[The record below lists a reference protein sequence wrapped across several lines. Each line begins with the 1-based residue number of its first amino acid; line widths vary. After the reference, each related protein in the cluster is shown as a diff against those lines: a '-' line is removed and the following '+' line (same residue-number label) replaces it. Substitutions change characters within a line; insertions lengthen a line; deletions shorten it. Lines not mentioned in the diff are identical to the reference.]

1 MLRPAAAGRA
11 TVRRDPFIR
20 RIDDYVSAFM
30 DRASGGVLMRTA
42 LQRIGAAVLALTLL
56 PAFAAAQ
63 SATGNIEGVVTDQ
76 SGAVIPGATVLVRNM
91 DTNLTR
97 ELTTD
102 EQGRYRATALQPGS
116 YEVTVTLAG
125 FEGTPVTNVQVLVG
139 QTQPVDV
146 KMRPAGVAEDVTVTG
161 ETPIIDTRR
170 TDVSHVVNEQEIA
183 NLPINGRRWDNFVLL
198 GPAVTNDGNFGLVS
212 YRGISGLYNNNTVD
226 GADNNQ
232 AFFSEARGRTRV
244 SYTISQA
251 AIREFQVGISNFSAE
266 FGRAAGGTVNAVTKS
281 GANQM
286 RGEAFYFLR
295 DDKFQARE
303 PTIPRDLAKPD
314 ERRQQFGVS
323 AGGPIRQDRMFYF
336 VNFDQQLRDFP
347 YFVRP
352 STATFFESACTAPG
366 CDATR
371 AFFNSLAGFF
381 PREGDNKIL
390 LGKVDMALTS
400 KTNLSL
406 QYNMHRWDS
415 PSGVQTQ
422 SVITV
427 AESANGRDIVKTDF
441 GLATLN
447 TVLSQRWLNEARV
460 QIGRDFEAQEPNAP
474 GPSTTVSGGM
484 SFGMANFL
492 PRPKY
497 PDEKR
502 FQFIDNVTWYTGAHT
517 VKVGADIN
525 YVRETLINLFS
536 GGGVYSY
543 NNLNA
548 IASDCPIGA
557 SGCTPLLTGAT
568 SDRRRYSTFSQAFD
582 LRSGAEPG
590 GIFFTT
596 TDYNAFIQD
605 TWRLNDRLTL
615 NLGLRYEYQQLPQPP
630 SGNPAIPATM
640 RFNQDKNNWGPRAGF
655 TYDVDGSHET
665 VIRAGWGV
673 YFGRTS
679 NSQVASAIT
688 DNAVTFATFNFT
700 PTSAGAPQYPN
711 VFSAP
716 PTGTGAVPSIR
727 YLVPDLQRPQIYM
740 SEVSVDR
747 LIGRRLTVSASYLNS
762 QGRHLPT
769 FPDTNLPAPT
779 ATVEYFLDGVSKGT
793 FPFYRGFRP
802 DRTIGNA
809 LAMAD
814 IVESSY
820 HALVLQAKRRFANG
834 LLFNA
839 NYTLSK
845 SEDTGQNSQTFFP
858 QFSTMYDPQN
868 IELEKGPSSFD
879 RRHRLV
885 TSFHYAPGFLYG
897 IQIGGTGTFESGLPL
912 TAAIQGGVST
922 ASSPTSTATTNG
934 SGASNRAPFDRRN
947 GFRRDGRKTFDVR
960 LSKRFDLGD
969 RRQLHVLWEAFNV
982 FNFVNYTVFSTTK
995 YRVAS
1000 NTFDAAA
1007 NKVTMNL
1014 NEVLNAQGESDF
1026 GRPITASNTLFGP
1039 RDMQLGV
1046 KFIW

>member
-1 MLRPAAAGRA
+1 
-11 TVRRDPFIR
+11 
-20 RIDDYVSAFM
+20 
-30 DRASGGVLMRTA
+30 MRTVF
-42 LQRIGAAVLALTLL
+42 QRMGAAVLALALL

-63 SATGNIEGVVTDQ
+63 TATGNIEGVVTDQ
-76 SGAVIPGATVLVRNM
+76 SGAVVPGATVLVRNM

-281 GANQM
+281 GTNQM
-286 RGEAFYFLR
+286 RGEAVYFLR
-295 DDKFQARE
+295 DDKFTATDPFFPDGVKR
-303 PTIPRDLAKPD
+303 PD
-314 ERRQQFGVS
+314 ERRQQFGIS
-323 AGGPIRQDRMFYF
+323 TGGPIKPDRVFYF

-352 STATFFESACTAPG
+352 GSTAFLTPDGTAPASCTAAG
-366 CDATR
+366 CAAT
-371 AFFNSLAGFF
+371 AAYINSLSGFF
-381 PREGDNKIL
+381 PREGNNKIF
-390 LGKVDMALTS
+390 LGKVDWALS
-400 KTNLSL
+400 QKNVLAF

-422 SVITV
+422 PVITV
-427 AESANGRDIVKTDF
+427 AESANGKDIVKTDF
-441 GLATLN
+441 GLITLN
-447 TVLSQRWLNEARV
+447 TIISQRWLNEARV
-460 QIGRDFEAQEPNAP
+460 QVGRDFEAQIPNSEGP
-474 GPSTTVSGGM
+474 GTTFSSNAGIAYGM
-484 SFGMANFL
+484 PNFL

-497 PDEKR
+497 PDER
-502 FQFIDNVTWYTGAHT
+502 RYQFIDTITWYTGAHN
-517 VKVGADIN
+517 VKIGADIN
-525 YVRETLINLFS
+525 YVQENLINLFQ
-536 GGGVYSY
+536 GGGIYNYSNL
-543 NNLNA
+543 NNLALDCPAGATGCAPTLIGA
-548 IASDCPIGA
+548 IA
-557 SGCTPLLTGAT
+557 
-568 SDRRRYSTFSQAFD
+568 DRRHYSSYTQAFD
-582 LRSGAEPG
+582 LRGQGFAG
-590 GIFFTT
+590 DIYFTT

-605 TWRLNDRLTL
+605 TWRVNDRMTV
-615 NLGLRYEYQQLPQPP
+615 NLGLRYEYQRLPQPADT
-630 SGNPAIPATM
+630 SVRGVAFTGNPNYPETQ
-640 RFNQDKNNWGPRAGF
+640 RFNQDKNNWGPRVGF
-655 TYDVDGSHET
+655 TYDIDGSHKT
-665 VIRAGWGV
+665 VIRAGWGL
-673 YFGRTS
+673 YYGRTS
-679 NSQVASAIT
+679 NSAVASALT
-688 DNAVTFATFNFT
+688 NTAVTFATYNFS

-716 PTGTGAVPSIR
+716 PSGTGAVPAIQ
-727 YLVPDLQRPQIYM
+727 YLVSDLERPQIYM

-747 LIGRRLTVSASYLNS
+747 LIGRDITVSASYLNS
-762 QGRHLPT
+762 LGRHLPT
-769 FPDTNLPAPT
+769 FPDTNLPEPT
-779 ATVEYFLDGVSKGT
+779 ATVEYFLAGESKGT
-793 FPFYRGFRP
+793 FPFYRGARP
-802 DRTIGNA
+802 DTRIGSA
-809 LAMAD
+809 IAVAD
-814 IVESSY
+814 IVESTY
-820 HALVLQAKRRFANG
+820 HALVLQAKKRFNKG
-834 LLFNA
+834 LLFNV

-845 SEDTGQNSQTFFP
+845 SEDTGQNSTTFISNFA
-858 QFSTMYDPQN
+858 TLYDPRN
-868 IELEKGPSSFD
+868 IGLEKGPSAFD

-885 TSFHYAPGFLYG
+885 TSFHYAPDFLYG

-912 TAAIQGGVST
+912 TSTITGGVTS
-922 ASSPTSTATTNG
+922 ASGATTTFTTNG
-934 SGASNRAPFDRRN
+934 SGASNRVPFETRN
-947 GFRRDGRKTFDVR
+947 GFRREGRNTFDLR

-969 RRQLHVLWEAFNV
+969 RRQLQVMWEAFNV
-982 FNFVNYTVFSTTK
+982 FNIVNYTGFSTVR
-995 YRVAS
+995 YSVAS
-1000 NTFDAAA
+1000 SSFNAAA
-1007 NKVTMNL
+1007 NKVTVNL
-1014 NEVLNAQGESDF
+1014 AEVLNSASQPDF
-1026 GRPITASNTLFGP
+1026 GRPTTASNTLFGP